1 MQLSRVGM
9 AGVFLALALAAPS
22 AVADPRFGVMADV
35 GVPDGAN
42 AAVVV
47 RPIRAIRLHGGVSH
61 NYVSSGVRGGIT
73 LAPFGSAIQPILAA
87 DYGRFFKGDANP
99 LARMISGDPT
109 FQNDALS
116 EVGYDYVN
124 LHGGLEFGRK
134 WFTFYLHAG
143 MSRVTSD
150 LKGLSSQSASVT
162 FSQDP
167 RLNMW
172 TPSARLGFVF
182 YLVK

>member
-1 MQLSRVGM
+1 M
-9 AGVFLALALAAPS
+9 GVVAVVVSCALAAP
-22 AVADPRFGVMADV
+22 AAADPRFGVMADV

-47 RPIRAIRLHGGVSH
+47 RPIRAVRIHAGMSH
-61 NYVSSGVRGGIT
+61 NYVSKGVRGGVT
-73 LAPFGSAIQPILAA
+73 LAPFGSAVQPILAF
-87 DYGRFFKGDANP
+87 DYGHYFDGDANP
-99 LARMISGDPT
+99 LARMIMGDSSY
-109 FQNDALS
+109 QNEALDK
-116 EVGYDYVN
+116 VGYDYAN
-124 LHGGLEFGRK
+124 LHAGLEFGRK

-143 MSRVTSD
+143 MSRVTGD
-150 LKGLSSQSASVT
+150 LHGLSSQSASVT

-167 RLNMW
+167 KLTMW